1 MAWAAYLILL
11 HIALAYVILQRCGPR
26 WTCQR
31 RRALV
36 NAGTQVNT
44 LPNVAYLTVDGLR
57 HEAKCMGLRT
67 SGLRAEVERR
77 VANELLS
84 RSSDVH

>member
-11 HIALAYVILQRCGPR
+11 HIALAYVILQRWGPR

-31 RRALV
+31 RRALA
-36 NAGTQVNT
+36 NAGTQVNI
-44 LPNVAYLTVDGLR
+44 LPNVADLTVNGLR
-57 HEAKCMGLRT
+57 HEAKRMGLRT
-67 SGLRAEVERR
+67 NGLRAELERR

-84 RSSDVH
+84 RSSHSH